1 MNLSHNHDPF
11 VEPSNSPRGQVS
23 MLRIGIGLFGA
34 PVAWL
39 AQFSLSEPLAAHACY
54 PYHVPVSAPVWQG
67 LPIMLVAISIACF
80 AAGLLSGFVAWNSW
94 RQSERKLPG
103 EEGSIIEAGGNR
115 NRWLIKLSAMS
126 SFIFL
131 VAILFN
137 ICAIFLVSP
146 CSSWF

>member
-1 MNLSHNHDPF
+1 
-11 VEPSNSPRGQVS
+11 V
-23 MLRIGIGLFGA
+23 GLFGA
-34 PVAWL
+34 PAAWL
-39 AQFSLSEPLAAHACY
+39 TQFSLSEPLAAHACY
-54 PYHVPVSAPVWQG
+54 PFQAPLSAPIWEG
-67 LPIMLVAISIACF
+67 LPAILIAISIACF
-80 AAGLLSGFVAWNSW
+80 AAALLSGFVAWTSW

-103 EEGSIIEAGGNR
+103 EEGSAIAAGGTR
-115 NRWLIKLSAMS
+115 NRFLIKLSAMS